1 MDLSGFLQQFAY
13 NKFVPLQF
21 NSVFFF
27 ALFSIFYVV
36 YALVFNKIQVRNAL
50 LLAFSLFIYYK
61 LSGWFVVLMAII
73 SFSDFIIGRQILNT
87 KSEPKKKLLLVFSLF
102 ITISSLLYFK
112 YTGFI
117 FNLLNDAFQLKL
129 IPPAS
134 SLLLPIGISFYIF
147 KTISYVIDCYNEMID
162 EAETN
167 FINYFLYVS
176 LFTTILAGPIARARD
191 ILPQLKGKLVVTAD
205 FIGKGL
211 FLILLGAAKKYLVA
225 DYLHANFVERVFIEP
240 VRFSGFD
247 NLMAMLMGT
256 VWFYYDFA
264 GYTDMMLGISLLLGL
279 ELQGNFNRP
288 FMAQNV
294 SDFWRRWHITFSSW
308 LNEYIFTPVS
318 FALRGLKK
326 TGIVLA
332 SLFTFFIS
340 GIWHGANYTYVI
352 WGLLHGGAITWDV
365 ASQNWRYGIKKSMHP
380 VTYKVISII
389 LTFAFISITMV
400 IFNVKQLPL
409 AWDMYGM
416 LFTKMDWAV
425 AEVWF
430 PAYYKEFIV
439 FGLAA
444 LVHFLPLSFKDTSI
458 KYFTGLHWSLKVL
471 AALVAIIFIY
481 QFYSAGAHPFI
492 YLQF

>member
-13 NKFVPLQF
+13 SKFAPLQF

-36 YALVFNKIQVRNAL
+36 YALVFNKIQVRNAV

-61 LSGWFVVLMAII
+61 LSGIFVILMMLV
-73 SFSDFIIGRQILNT
+73 SLSDFIIGRSILKT
-87 KSEPKKKLLLVFSLF
+87 KNESSKKWLLLLSLL
-102 ITISSLLYFK
+102 ITVGSLLYFK
-112 YTGFI
+112 YYAFI
-117 FNLLNDAFQLKL
+117 LGQINGVFETNFA
-129 IPPAS
+129 PPAS

-162 EAETN
+162 EAENN

-288 FMAQNV
+288 FMAQNI

-326 TGIVLA
+326 MGIILA

-340 GIWHGANYTYVI
+340 GIWHGANYTFIV
-352 WGLLHGGAITWDV
+352 WGSLHGMAIAWDV
-365 ASQNWRYGIKKSMHP
+365 ASQNWRYGIKKSIHP
-380 VTYKVISII
+380 GTYKVVSIM

-416 LFTKMDWAV
+416 IFTKMDWAV
-425 AEVWF
+425 AGVWF

-444 LVHFLPLSFKDTSI
+444 LVHFLPLSYKTTSI